1 VSVTKRR
8 GGEKGRETDQYG
20 SGSDFHDGCLRKD
33 RKVGILSMDRDQ
45 GVSIKEVDE
54 DIVDVE
60 QEVST

>member
-1 VSVTKRR
+1 
-8 GGEKGRETDQYG
+8 
-20 SGSDFHDGCLRKD
+20 LRKD

-45 GVSIKEVDE
+45 GVSIKEMDE